1 MLLET
6 LFMGFRFDMKF
17 IATLLLL
24 VVFGPALFYFLATKK
39 YLLRGVQRILYLL
52 LSIVLI
58 FSFLDFGY
66 YLFFGNEI
74 DVLIFGL
81 LNDGT
86 TEVLSSL
93 LGDMRLI
100 ILMLLGIIALLLF
113 RLFFTRY
120 LFVKTDIKKHNS
132 SLKAYM
138 VLLFSIVILAVLAR
152 GSVSTFPLS
161 KKTINT
167 IDNSFLS
174 NVVLNPMWHF
184 YYAYRDLKK
193 DNFSTSSQKIL
204 KKAKVKSLDDLLT
217 KAGYTANNP
226 LETTSN
232 INPLAK
238 KKPPHVIFVLKEGW
252 STQVALAQS
261 SQNDVLGAFAKHAK
275 EDYFF
280 QSFFSNAYG
289 TNNSI
294 EALLINSPMKNVS
307 QSSAQSVS
315 FSTSSILPFKR
326 SGYSTLFL
334 SGGSSTWRNH
344 HRFWTTQGFDDY
356 IGRASIEK
364 YFDTKCNNT
373 WGVYDALL
381 FKYLQKTLLE
391 RSKNNQPTFTFVLTT
406 NNHPPVE
413 LPKEYVSPDFHL
425 EEMGLKSDDTVRYN
439 MLRGYNYQTNALGE
453 FMTWLKHSELKDEVI
468 VVATGDHIL
477 KGFGEYFSPSK
488 QYLKYAVPAYFYVP
502 KAYDKLKHI
511 SKDIVGSHN
520 DLFPTLYE
528 LALSSQKYYNFGT
541 PIMFKVTQNA
551 FGWNEQNRFIFSD
564 GVVDDSMDFYP
575 WDKNNTQ
582 RKYLQNV
589 AGVMDDTKRKQI
601 THKHAQT
608 WLQKYIL
615 TKEYEEREY

>member
-1 MLLET
+1 
-6 LFMGFRFDMKF
+6 
-17 IATLLLL
+17 
-24 VVFGPALFYFLATKK
+24 
-39 YLLRGVQRILYLL
+39 
-52 LSIVLI
+52 
-58 FSFLDFGY
+58 
-66 YLFFGNEI
+66 
-74 DVLIFGL
+74 
-81 LNDGT
+81 
-86 TEVLSSL
+86 
-93 LGDMRLI
+93 
-100 ILMLLGIIALLLF
+100 
-113 RLFFTRY
+113 
-120 LFVKTDIKKHNS
+120 
-132 SLKAYM
+132 
-138 VLLFSIVILAVLAR
+138 LAVLAR
-152 GSVSTFPLS
+152 GSIGTFPLS

-204 KKAKVKSLDDLLT
+204 KKAKVKSLDALLA
-217 KAGYTANNP
+217 KAGYTNSHP
-226 LETTSN
+226 LVITSSPN
-232 INPLAK
+232 SISQ

-252 STQVALAQS
+252 STQVALSQS

-280 QSFFSNAYG
+280 KSFFSNAYG
-289 TNNSI
+289 TNNTI
-294 EALLINSPMKNVS
+294 EALLINSPMKNLS
-307 QSSAQSVS
+307 QSSAQGVP

-344 HRFWTTQGFDDY
+344 HRFWTIQGFDDY

-364 YFDTKCNNT
+364 YFDTTCDNT

-391 RSKNNQPTFTFVLTT
+391 RSQSDKPTFTFVLTT

-413 LPKEYVSPDFHL
+413 LPKDYISPQFHL
-425 EEMGLKSDDTVRYN
+425 EEMGLKNDDTVRYN

-453 FMTWLKHSELKDEVI
+453 FMTWLKDSELKDEVI

-477 KGFGEYFSPSK
+477 KGFGEYFTPSM

-502 KAYDKLKHI
+502 KAYDRLKQV
-511 SKDIVGSHN
+511 SKDVVGSHN

-541 PIMFKVTQNA
+541 PIMSKTTQNA

-564 GVVDDSMDFYP
+564 GVVDDSTDFYP
-575 WDKNNTQ
+575 WDKNTTQ

-589 AGVMDDTKRKQI
+589 AGAMDSAKHKQI

-615 TKEYEEREY
+615 TKEYEQRKELK